1 MQSKKQSFVEAVIN
15 VFIGYLVAVMTN
27 ILVLP
32 MFGVVIPLWDNLL
45 IGGIFTIISIIRSYV
60 IRRMFNGKNRQV

>member
-1 MQSKKQSFVEAVIN
+1 MQTKKQSLIEALTNI
-15 VFIGYLVAVMTN
+15 FIGYLVAVLTN
-27 ILVLP
+27 FLVLP
-32 MFGVVIPLWDNLL
+32 LFGIIIPFFDNLL